1 MNIQAEIP
9 DKVISGL
16 YKREGR
22 RSSTWIV
29 KARQRGHGKVVR
41 VTIGRADVI
50 SVLDAR
56 AKAKQ
61 LLAQLSEGINP
72 NEQKRLRV
80 DAAKSMERLEEALKI
95 SLKDVLD
102 AYLSQKQLKERTKQ
116 DYMETFT
123 RNFSDLL
130 GRPVR
135 SLTRELLLE
144 RFQQIKKRVE
154 LKRSDLKERLEQ
166 QGRSIVEFA
175 SKPGVG
181 EAQRAFRYLRS
192 VLNSIRN
199 DRIDGVKILEENP
212 CDVISDKRLH
222 QVLEPR
228 DRYLNLSERRA
239 VVEVMEIVKH
249 PEYKGKLTASDVD
262 FVWLIMVT
270 GLRLEEARNLMWAN
284 IDFIARTFTV
294 KDTKNKRNHTL
305 PMTRSVEGM
314 LSVRRSTSQPGEKY
328 VFPSSLHKDK
338 PSSMS
343 RTFDRINE
351 ESGVRFSA
359 HDLRRTIATI
369 AAELGHDLTRI
380 SGVLNH
386 KKRGV
391 TQGYIQTTVEMLR
404 GTLEDVEVVLLEDF
418 ESQQ

>member
-1 MNIQAEIP
+1 MNIQAETP

-95 SLKDVLD
+95 SLKEVLD

-166 QGRSIVEFA
+166 QGRGIVEFA

-228 DRYLNLSERRA
+228 DRYLNLSERRS

-249 PEYKGKLTASDVD
+249 PEYSK
-262 FVWLIMVT
+262 
-270 GLRLEEARNLMWAN
+270 
-284 IDFIARTFTV
+284 
-294 KDTKNKRNHTL
+294 
-305 PMTRSVEGM
+305 
-314 LSVRRSTSQPGEKY
+314 
-328 VFPSSLHKDK
+328 
-338 PSSMS
+338 
-343 RTFDRINE
+343 
-351 ESGVRFSA
+351 
-359 HDLRRTIATI
+359 
-369 AAELGHDLTRI
+369 
-380 SGVLNH
+380 
-386 KKRGV
+386 
-391 TQGYIQTTVEMLR
+391 
-404 GTLEDVEVVLLEDF
+404 
-418 ESQQ
+418 